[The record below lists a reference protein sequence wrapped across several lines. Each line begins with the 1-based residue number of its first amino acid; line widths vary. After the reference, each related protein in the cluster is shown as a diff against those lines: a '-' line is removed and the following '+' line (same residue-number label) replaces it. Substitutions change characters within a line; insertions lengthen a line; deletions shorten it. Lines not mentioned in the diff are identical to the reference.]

1 MSVSL
6 QKGQKV
12 NLSKDNAGLAKV
24 IVGLG
29 WDEAKPSGGGGGG
42 FFATLFGGGAAT
54 TYQAIDCDA
63 SAIMLK
69 NGKFVDRTDLVYFGN
84 LKHKSGT
91 VNHMGDNL
99 TGEGEGDDEQIVI
112 DLSRVPAEYDKIV
125 IVVNIYQAV
134 QRKQHFGMIENAFIR
149 LVDARNNKEMC
160 KYNLTENYSGMTAMI
175 FGEIY
180 RHNGEWK
187 FNAMGNGT
195 TDPGIGEL
203 CRRFS

>member
-42 FFATLFGGGAAT
+42 FFATLFGGAAT
-54 TYQAIDCDA
+54 THQVIDCDA